1 MLRARLSEYVLEI
14 VEGPDSGRQI
24 SLDRESIE
32 IGRETES
39 GIEIASDTLIS
50 RQHARLTPTAD
61 GVVVEDLGS
70 RNGTFVDGDEIHSP
84 ALLVAGSK
92 VTIGVTVL
100 ELRTIAQVRERTAVR
115 PVPVGLT
122 ALRTTAVTPPV
133 DPVPAGGLAVEER
146 RPDYVAPEV
155 ARRDSPL
162 VPLLDIH
169 TKRMARTAP
178 LAIFVIVALIVIVAL
193 ALR

>member
-24 SLDRESIE
+24 SLDRESME

-50 RQHARLTPTAD
+50 RRHARLTPTAD

-70 RNGTFVDGDEIHSP
+70 RNGTFVDGD
-84 ALLVAGSK
+84 K

-100 ELRTIAQVRERTAVR
+100 ELRTIAQARERTAVR

-133 DPVPAGGLAVEER
+133 DPVPAGGLAAEER

-162 VPLLDIH
+162 APLLDIH